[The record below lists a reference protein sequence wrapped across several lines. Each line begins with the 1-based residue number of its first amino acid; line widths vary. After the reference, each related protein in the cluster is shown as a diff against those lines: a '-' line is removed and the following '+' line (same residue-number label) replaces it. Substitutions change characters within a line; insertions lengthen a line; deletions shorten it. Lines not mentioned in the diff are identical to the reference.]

1 MNHPRISPELL
12 ATAVDGRN
20 LVGSTLREN
29 LADGARLVVFL
40 RHFG

>member
-1 MNHPRISPELL
+1 MNHPKLSSELL

-20 LVGSTLREN
+20 LVGPTLRDN
-29 LADGARLVVFL
+29 LAEGPRLVVFL